1 MDFEKLLNLLDKAIE
16 KSAKKLNTKLLEL
29 LENGGDLNTA
39 FASFSAEFWADFLKA
54 YNKANNQQLSLDELM
69 NLRADKISLSKAL
82 YTGLREVKNSVKSVI
97 KTAIKEQKSANE
109 LAKMLYEGYDF
120 KADPLKVKR
129 KYPKYL
135 WEKSAKTKVK
145 NIKTPALRA
154 SYSKILKDESKLVA
168 NKALKIAGYE
178 KARYYAKRIAL
189 NETAR
194 AYNDARAF
202 EYANSDDIQVVK
214 IQMSITHPRTDIC
227 DYYAGVDKYGLG
239 AGVYPKDKAP
249 VPPFHPFC
257 RCQMV
262 PKYSHEYAKPKLNAN
277 ADKEYL
283 LGLKEWQRARILGS
297 KAKASEAMKTGDI
310 NSVFNAMKPERY
322 KVKSIDE
329 VAKFQKQNGTTQP
342 LKQPD
347 EVNKANKVNEVKEY
361 NLINATKEQIA
372 QKIQNGFSTKEREFY
387 VLGKTSIFGSE
398 KRLILSSDTI
408 QSHTHHKDIAASD
421 YAKIIDIMSGKLR
434 AYNDKTDK
442 RAVIIL
448 AHNAGKNY
456 RLVLKNILDK
466 DEVFAQSLSNI
477 GHKIV
482 KIKRAIK
489 KAKNKG

>member
-1 MDFEKLLNLLDKAIE
+1 MPSTLRI
-16 KSAKKLNTKLLEL
+16 
-29 LENGGDLNTA
+29 NTA
-39 FASFSAEFWADFLKA
+39 LSA
-54 YNKANNQQLSLDELM
+54 
-69 NLRADKISLSKAL
+69 
-82 YTGLREVKNSVKSVI
+82 I
-97 KTAIKEQKSANE
+97 KT
-109 LAKMLYEGYDF
+109 
-120 KADPLKVKR
+120 
-129 KYPKYL
+129 
-135 WEKSAKTKVK
+135 
-145 NIKTPALRA
+145 
-154 SYSKILKDESKLVA
+154 
-168 NKALKIAGYE
+168 
-178 KARYYAKRIAL
+178 KRIAL

-194 AYNDARAF
+194 AYNDTRAF
-202 EYANSDDIQVVK
+202 EYANSSDIQVVK

-257 RCQMV
+257 RCQMI
-262 PKYSHEYAKPKLNAN
+262 PKYSHEYSKPKLNTK

-342 LKQPD
+342 LKQP
-347 EVNKANKVNEVKEY
+347 NKAKEY
-361 NLINATKEQIA
+361 NLINATKEEIT
-372 QKIQNGFSTKEREFY
+372 QKIQNGFSTKQREFY

-408 QSHTHHKDIAASD
+408 QSHMHHQDISAD
-421 YAKIIDIMSGKLR
+421 HYAQIIDIMSGKLR

-448 AHNAGKNY
+448 AHNAGNNY

-466 DEVFAQSLSNI
+466 DEVFVQSLANI
-477 GHKIV
+477 GHRFAE
-482 KIKRAIK
+482 IKRAIK
-489 KAKNKG
+489 KVKNKG